1 MVEITISKDGELA
14 RVLRGEFCLAGVVSD
29 DSAFSTLVGRADKAD
44 AVAAV
49 CMLAGRA
56 AYEMA
61 DGDRK
66 AGKELLKAMEE
77 GLKHIRKSPGPWRD
91 LQTAEE
97 IEE

>member
-14 RVLRGEFCLAGVVSD
+14 RVLRGNYCITGVTND
-29 DSAFSTLVGRADKAD
+29 DGVFTALVGRADA
-44 AVAAV
+44 AEVIGAV
-49 CMLAGRA
+49 CALASRA
-56 AYEMA
+56 AYEIA

-66 AGKELLKAMEE
+66 AGKELLKVMEE
-77 GLKHIRKSPGPWRD
+77 GLKHIRKSPGAWRD